1 MLQNTAVL
9 WSPRTQHFHF
19 HIHFQTPLRMLSLR
33 GDTTT
38 RALQLLVF
46 ADRKRKWKPTQ
57 LPTNQPPRN
66 RSRAPRPRGPGIP
79 DRKKGPKK
87 PTAEPTS
94 MPLGAASPNRPTLI
108 FAAIA
113 LHGSDKTPSHPS
125 TLHNLPSP
133 LTRYTSLPSTY
144 SPGSYMYGTYSSMS
158 QHSPPQAASSRVAA
172 AAEAPA
178 KSPPTSLVPAS
189 MAPSPLLEHHRLGTH
204 SLVQPT
210 HVRVILSSVWYA
222 CCCLL
227 LLPLIPARQCGE
239 ITRTIEDSRYRERGT
254 SWEWTGSTAGLCVAD
269 W

>member
-19 HIHFQTPLRMLSLR
+19 HFQTPLRMLSLR
-33 GDTTT
+33 EDTTT
-38 RALQLLVF
+38 QALQSLVF
-46 ADRKRKWKPTQ
+46 AEQKEELETHPAPNKPTS
-57 LPTNQPPRN
+57 PKPQPCATATRSWHPRQKE
-66 RSRAPRPRGPGIP
+66 RTEE
-79 DRKKGPKK
+79 

-113 LHGSDKTPSHPS
+113 LHGSDKTPSHPL
-125 TLHNLPSP
+125 TLHTLPSP

-144 SPGSYMYGTYSSMS
+144 SPSSYMYGTYSSMS
-158 QHSPPQAASSRVAA
+158 QHLPPQAASSRVA

-210 HVRVILSSVWYA
+210 HARVILSCFSYA

-227 LLPLIPARQCGE
+227 LLPLTPARQRGE

-269 W
+269 Y